1 MTIAYWTVLI
11 AALLPIVF
19 AGIAKTGARDYDNR
33 QPRAWLAGL
42 EGWRQRANW
51 AQNNMHEAFPP
62 FAAAVIIAQ
71 VAGGHQATIN
81 ALACAYLL
89 LRCAYGALYIADRDL
104 PRSLA
109 WIGAMGCVIA
119 LFVTAAWSPA

>member
-19 AGIAKTGARDYDNR
+19 AGVAKAGAPSYDNR
-33 QPRAWLAGL
+33 EPRRWLDGL
-42 EGWRQRANW
+42 QGWRRRANW
-51 AQNNMHEAFPP
+51 AQNNSHEAFPP

-71 VAGGHQATIN
+71 LAGGSQTMVD
-81 ALACAYLL
+81 ALALLYLGF
-89 LRCAYGALYIADRDL
+89 RVAYGVLYMADRHV

-109 WIGAMGCVIA
+109 WLAAMACVIG
-119 LFVTAAWSPA
+119 LFITAAAA